1 MSQYTAALQGTEI
14 SNSNIEDRLLKLA
27 GQRWNRG
34 KSLALAEGEG
44 IALTDERWAVIV
56 FMRRHY
62 LEHGLYINARTT
74 ARVLGKQFSSQG
86 GSKYLHRLFGD
97 GPVTQ
102 ASRLA
107 NLPTPAYAMDPSFG
121 SSY

>member
-1 MSQYTAALQGTEI
+1 LSQYTAAPRGAET
-14 SNSNIEDRLLKLA
+14 SNSNIEDRLLQLA

-44 IALTDERWAVIV
+44 IDLTDERWAVIV
-56 FMRRHY
+56 FLRRHY
-62 LEHGLYINARTT
+62 LDHGLSINARTT
-74 ARVLGKQFSSQG
+74 ARALGKQFSAQG
-86 GSKYLHRLFGD
+86 GSKYLHRLFSD
-97 GPVTQ
+97 GPVAQ

>member
-1 MSQYTAALQGTEI
+1 MSQYTADPQRAET
-14 SNSNIEDRLLKLA
+14 SNSNIEDRLLQLA

-44 IALTDERWAVIV
+44 IELTDEHWAVIV

-62 LEHGLYINARTT
+62 LEHGLSINARTT
-74 ARVLGKQFSSQG
+74 ARVLGRQFSAQG
-86 GSKYLHRLFGD
+86 GSRYLHRLFGD

-107 NLPTPAYAMDPSFG
+107 NLPTPVYATDPSFG

>member
-1 MSQYTAALQGTEI
+1 LSHYTADPRSAEN
-14 SNSNIEDRLLKLA
+14 SNGNIEDRLRELS

-34 KSLALAEGEG
+34 KSLVLAESEG
-44 IALTDERWAVIV
+44 IPLTDEHWAVIV

-62 LEHGLYINARTT
+62 LEHGLSINART
-74 ARVLGKQFSSQG
+74 ASEVLGRHFSAQG

-107 NLPTPAYAMDPSFG
+107 NLPTPASAMDPSFG

>member
-1 MSQYTAALQGTEI
+1 MSQYTVDPQNAETSDSHMEA
-14 SNSNIEDRLLKLA
+14 RLLQLT

-34 KSLALAEGEG
+34 KSLARAAGEG
-44 IALTDERWAVIV
+44 IALTDEHWAVIV

-62 LEHGLYINARTT
+62 LEHGLSISARTT
-74 ARVLGKQFSSQG
+74 ARALGRQFSAQG
-86 GSKYLHRLFGD
+86 GSKHLHRLFGD

>member
-1 MSQYTAALQGTEI
+1 MSQYTADPQSAET
-14 SNSNIEDRLLKLA
+14 SNSNIEDRLLQLA

-44 IALTDERWAVIV
+44 FDLTDEHWAVIV

-62 LEHGLYINARTT
+62 LEHGLSINARTT
-74 ARVLGKQFSSQG
+74 ARALGRQFSAQG
-86 GSKYLHRLFGD
+86 GSKYLHRIFGD

-102 ASRLA
+102 VSRLA
-107 NLPTPAYAMDPSFG
+107 NLPTPACAVDPSFG

>member
-1 MSQYTAALQGTEI
+1 MSQNNADPQSAET
-14 SNSNIEDRLLKLA
+14 SDSNIEDRLLQLT

-34 KSLALAEGEG
+34 KSLALAEVEG
-44 IALTDERWAVIV
+44 IDLTDEHWAVIL

-62 LEHGLYINARTT
+62 LEHGLSVNARTT
-74 ARVLGKQFSSQG
+74 ARALGSQFSAQG
-86 GSKYLHRLFGD
+86 GRKYLHRLFGD